1 LQFIKDHSSKPIQA
15 ATVARHVGLSRGM
28 LDIRFRRAIGRS
40 VYGEI
45 SRVRLGKATRPFF
58 KSSYWIVAVAQKVDQ
73 SRELSTQ
80 NLPTLS

>member
-1 LQFIKDHSSKPIQA
+1 MQFIKDHSSKTIKA

-45 SRVRLGKATRPFF
+45 SRVRLGKATMPFF
-58 KSSYWIVAVAQKVDQ
+58 KSSLLDGRRSARKPIGRVSQAP
-73 SRELSTQ
+73 RI
-80 NLPTLS
+80 